1 MSEPQ
6 AQILSDLTFVYGP
19 AVAAELWPQLQA
31 VLQRF
36 QAAYPQLSSAAS
48 PPEQR
53 VTERD
58 VVLITYGDQ
67 IQEPGKP
74 PLQTLDETLTRL
86 VGSFI
91 NTVHLLPFYPYSSDD
106 GFSVVDYRAVN
117 PIGEPGRM

>member
-19 AVAAELWPQLQA
+19 AVAAELWPHLQA

-36 QAAYPQLSSAAS
+36 QAAYPKLSSAAS
-48 PPEQR
+48 PPDQR

-74 PLQTLDETLTRL
+74 PLQTLDDTLTRL
-86 VGSFI
+86 AAPLSTPSISAV
-91 NTVHLLPFYPYSSDD
+91 LPLFVRRR
-106 GFSVVDYRAVN
+106 FL
-117 PIGEPGRM
+117 GRRLSCGQPELGNLAG